1 MLSQGRSRPLQVL
14 PALLPWFQ
22 TLSAEGDW
30 LLKGLEQTTI
40 LRWNAGSLQQLWS
53 LPQWERQTE
62 ELWQEDLLDQVLW
75 QEQRLVDDH
84 GELNRSL
91 LQQILQ
97 TPHPE
102 KNFQWYRP
110 RTSLKRIL
118 RWVAVLFVLLSIAG
132 GLSPFITG
140 NHDEISCARSCDNW
154 KPAWN

>member
-1 MLSQGRSRPLQVL
+1 MHSQGRSRPLQVL

-22 TLSAEGDW
+22 TLSTEGDW

-62 ELWQEDLLDQVLW
+62 ELWREDLLDQVLW

-102 KNFQWYRP
+102 KSFQWYRL

-132 GLSPFITG
+132 GAFTIHHWESRRDKL
-140 NHDEISCARSCDNW
+140 R
-154 KPAWN
+154 

>member
-1 MLSQGRSRPLQVL
+1 MLSQGRSRPLKVL

-22 TLSAEGDW
+22 TLSTEGDW

-62 ELWQEDLLDQVLW
+62 ELWLEDLLDQVLW

-118 RWVAVLFVLLSIAG
+118 R
-132 GLSPFITG
+132 
-140 NHDEISCARSCDNW
+140 
-154 KPAWN
+154 